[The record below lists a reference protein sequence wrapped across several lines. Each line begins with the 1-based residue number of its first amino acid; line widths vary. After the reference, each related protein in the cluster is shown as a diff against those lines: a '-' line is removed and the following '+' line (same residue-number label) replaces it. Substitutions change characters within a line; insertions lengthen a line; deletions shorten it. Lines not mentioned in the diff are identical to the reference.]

1 MAAAVHRL
9 ISTARR
15 CTCQIPSRRRT
26 RLQAPSRPFRA
37 FTTSPPAPRRD
48 EDNDDDYDDDEDD
61 GLFTSRPTPVSFI
74 DSLEPHARAHY
85 DSLSPKEREAFE
97 ADARKLDKY
106 MTSPAVES
114 ELSAAVSQAV
124 HEVALES
131 PEVDAL
137 PPKIRPGFMAMGEED
152 EQGTGEDDEFEDDDI
167 TSLGHGELEQHR
179 EMREYARIAAW
190 EMPLLSSMSHI
201 RHITTVGVYVANTRA
216 ISQNW
221 QNHTNPRP

>member
-9 ISTARR
+9 IFTARR
-15 CTCQIPSRRRT
+15 CTCQISPRSRT
-26 RLQAPSRPFRA
+26 PLQAPYRPFRA
-37 FTTSPPAPRRD
+37 FTTSPPAPRRN
-48 EDNDDDYDDDEDD
+48 EDNDDDDYDDDEDD
-61 GLFTSRPTPVSFI
+61 GLFTSRPRPVSFI

-85 DSLSPKEREAFE
+85 DSLSPKERVAFE
-97 ADARKLDKY
+97 ADARKLDEY

-114 ELSAAVSQAV
+114 ELSAAVSQAA

-131 PEVDAL
+131 PQVDAL
-137 PPKIRPGFMAMGEED
+137 PPRIKPGFMAMGEDD

-190 EMPLLSSMSHI
+190 EMPLLSSM
-201 RHITTVGVYVANTRA
+201 
-216 ISQNW
+216 
-221 QNHTNPRP
+221 